1 MEITRNRLMSINV
14 FVGLFSATS
23 SYFYHLR
30 KNKYIFITSFLITP
44 PPIKALFTLNLV
56 VYFLL
61 SFLLLS
67 YRKLNLTY
75 LLKVDINRQTFSFQ
89 GSDWVYILVELIRIS
104 DYSGTLHRYLWSML
118 RDLTCYLDYWESW
131 NVILEVCG
139 AVVYANISLQ
149 HHAR

>member
-1 MEITRNRLMSINV
+1 MFLPSPKKNIYRL
-14 FVGLFSATS
+14 
-23 SYFYHLR
+23 
-30 KNKYIFITSFLITP
+30 ITSFLITP

-89 GSDWVYILVELIRIS
+89 GSDWLYIISWVDTHIWLFWHPAPISMINAERLDLLLRLLRILKCDLGGVWGRCVCEYIIAAS
-104 DYSGTLHRYLWSML
+104 CTVGWNSTLRSFKKL
-118 RDLTCYLDYWESW
+118 
-131 NVILEVCG
+131 
-139 AVVYANISLQ
+139 
-149 HHAR
+149 